1 MEKICG
7 IYRIE
12 NLVNHKIYIG
22 LSKDCMKRWHDHRS
36 KAFNSTRE
44 DDIKKPLY
52 MAMRKY
58 GLDNFTFEI
67 IEKCDEFLLK
77 EREIYWISYYDSYN
91 KGYNATKGG
100 DLPEGHILKGEE
112 HGCAKLTE
120 EQVRQCRVWYAQG
133 RRSRDVYENE
143 PGYKEKVAYSGFQN
157 MWHGRTW
164 KHIMP
169 EVFENKIY
177 KKRKLNDEQILKIRE
192 LWFQGVSVSELADMF
207 KEICSHTTISD
218 IVNNKRFSEIQ
229 PNIQDNHISRRKLT
243 DEEVRQIRKWKAEGK
258 LNKEIRE
265 LLNNKVSMTTISDIL
280 TGKRYSEI
288 K

>member
-67 IEKCDEFLLK
+67 IEKCDESLLK

-120 EQVRQCRVWYAQG
+120 EQVRQCRIWYAQG
-133 RRSRDVYENE
+133 RRSKDVYENE
-143 PGYKEKVAYSGFQN
+143 SGYKEKVAYSGFQS

-229 PNIQDNHISRRKLT
+229 PTTQDNHISRRKLT